1 MCKRKNSFRDEF
13 KKEFKNIKRS
23 FKGIHFAHCNVC
35 DCEINL
41 VAIGKT
47 AISVHNDTQKHK
59 KCAQMIN
66 SNQSM
71 EKFCKRPSQPTT
83 TDNKAA
89 AAEGTWAYHTV
100 KDNQSF
106 NSNDCMSQLV
116 KEIFPDSDVAKKF
129 TSARTK
135 ITSINTG
142 VLAPFAQQKVLSDLG
157 TQPFSISVD
166 ASNHN
171 EMKLFPLVIRFFSAK
186 LGINVRLLDLR
197 SMPGETS
204 EQIENFIIS
213 SVEEN
218 DLDLQQLTSF
228 CADNAPKN
236 FGGSNQGGK
245 NNVFYHLSERKTCL
259 IPVGCPAHI
268 LHNAAEKGAERL
280 TVDTETIVL
289 KIGSHFKSQTGR
301 TNSLKQ
307 FCEQLNT
314 NYSTL
319 PICLLDGSLWIL
331 CLSV

>member
-1 MCKRKNSFRDEF
+1 MSKRKNSFRDEF

-23 FKGIHFAHCNVC
+23 FKGVHSAHCNVC

-41 VAIGKT
+41 EAIGKT

-71 EKFCKRPSQPTT
+71 EKFCARPSQPTT
-83 TDNKAA
+83 TDIKAA
-89 AAEGTWAYHTV
+89 AAEGAWAYHTV
-100 KDNQSF
+100 KHNQSF
-106 NSNDCMSQLV
+106 NSNDCTSQLF
-116 KEIFPDSDVAKKF
+116 KEIFPDLDVAKKF

-142 VLAPFAQQKVLSDLG
+142 VLAPFAQHKVLSDLG

-186 LGINVRLLDLR
+186 VEIDVRLLDLR

-204 EQIENFIIS
+204 EQIVNFIIS

-228 CADNAPKN
+228 CADNAPVN
-236 FGGSNQGGK
+236 FGGSNQ
-245 NNVFYHLSERKTCL
+245 EEKTMCF
-259 IPVGCPAHI
+259 II
-268 LHNAAEKGAERL
+268 FQREKL
-280 TVDTETIVL
+280 V
-289 KIGSHFKSQTGR
+289 
-301 TNSLKQ
+301 
-307 FCEQLNT
+307 
-314 NYSTL
+314 
-319 PICLLDGSLWIL
+319 
-331 CLSV
+331 